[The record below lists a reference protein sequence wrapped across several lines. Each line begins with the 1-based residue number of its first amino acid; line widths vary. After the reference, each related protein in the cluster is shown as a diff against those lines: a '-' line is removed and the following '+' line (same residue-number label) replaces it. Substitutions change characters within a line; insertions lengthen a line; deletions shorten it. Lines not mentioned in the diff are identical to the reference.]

1 MNQMN
6 SLLSSMTN
14 SIESEYLEFEKY
26 FSDSLLTDVTLINSV
41 VKYLTKRKGKRFRPR
56 LCLLSAKI
64 CGEINDNTYRASS
77 LIEMIHVATLIHD
90 DIVDGADIRRG
101 WPSVNRIWKNKVAVL
116 VGDYLFSNALS
127 KMCDIDN
134 WDALKVLS
142 KTAKRLSR
150 GEIMQVQSAMKK
162 DLDEQRYYKMVS
174 DKTSSLISAS
184 TLIGA
189 ITATDDVKKRE
200 ALYNYGEKLGTMFQ
214 MKDDLLDITGLER
227 EIGKPTMFD
236 LKKNMFTLPIISIL
250 SSKSETDKKRI
261 LSTLKYLSKR
271 NKKEQIKDMIIDMG
285 GVEYTE
291 NKIKELADSATEDLS
306 SFKDSDSRKALI
318 SAINF
323 NIERKL

>member
-1 MNQMN
+1 MSGIDN
-6 SLLSSMTN
+6 LLFKMSS
-14 SIESEYLEFEKY
+14 SINLEYLKFEEH
-26 FSDSLLTDVTLINSV
+26 FSDSLLTDVRLINSV
-41 VKYLTKRKGKRFRPR
+41 VRYITKRKGKRFRPR

-64 CGEINDNTYRASS
+64 CGDINDNTYKASS
-77 LIEMIHVATLIHD
+77 LVEMIHVATLIHD
-90 DIVDGADIRRG
+90 DIVDDANIRRG
-101 WPSVNRIWKNKVAVL
+101 WPSVNRIWKNKVAIL

-150 GEIMQVQSAMKK
+150 GEIMQVQSAIKK
-162 DLDEQRYYKMVS
+162 DLDEEGYYKMVS
-174 DKTSSLISAS
+174 DKTSSLISAA

-189 ITATDDVKKRE
+189 ITATDNKEKRE

-236 LKKNMFTLPIISIL
+236 LKKNMFTLPIIYIL
-250 SSKSETDKKRI
+250 SNKSETDKKRI

-285 GVEYTE
+285 GIEYTT
-291 NKIKELADSATEDLS
+291 NKINELSDSAIQDLS
-306 SFKDSDSRKALI
+306 LFKDSEAKQALI
-318 SAINF
+318 EAINF
-323 NIERKL
+323 NIDRRL

>member
-1 MNQMN
+1 
-6 SLLSSMTN
+6 
-14 SIESEYLEFEKY
+14 
-26 FSDSLLTDVTLINSV
+26 
-41 VKYLTKRKGKRFRPR
+41 
-56 LCLLSAKI
+56 
-64 CGEINDNTYRASS
+64 
-77 LIEMIHVATLIHD
+77 
-90 DIVDGADIRRG
+90 
-101 WPSVNRIWKNKVAVL
+101 
-116 VGDYLFSNALS
+116 
-127 KMCDIDN
+127 
-134 WDALKVLS
+134 
-142 KTAKRLSR
+142 
-150 GEIMQVQSAMKK
+150 MQVQSAMKK

>member
-1 MNQMN
+1 MSSMNN
-6 SLLSSMTN
+6 LLSIMS
-14 SIESEYLEFEKY
+14 SPIEEEYREFGRY
-26 FSDSLLTDVTLINSV
+26 FSESLLTDVKLINSV
-41 VKYLTKRKGKRFRPR
+41 VRYITKRKGKRFRPR
-56 LCLLSAKI
+56 LCLLSAKL
-64 CGEINDNTYRASS
+64 CGEINENTYRASS

-90 DIVDGADIRRG
+90 DVVDDAKIRRG
-101 WPSVNRIWKNKVAVL
+101 WPSVHRIWKNKIAIL

-134 WDALKVLS
+134 WDAINTLS
-142 KTAKRLSR
+142 KTAKRLSC
-150 GEIMQVQSAMKK
+150 GEIMQVQSAMNK
-162 DLDEQRYYKMVS
+162 DLSEEGYYKMVS

-189 ITATDDVKKRE
+189 ITVTNDKNKRI

-236 LKKNMFTLPIISIL
+236 LKKNMLTLPIIYIISNQ
-250 SSKSETDKKRI
+250 SSYDKKRT

-271 NKKEQIKDMIIDMG
+271 NKKEEIRDMIIDMG
-285 GVEYTE
+285 GVEYTQ
-291 NKIKELADSATEDLS
+291 NKIAELAGSAVEDLDCFPDNES
-306 SFKDSDSRKALI
+306 KKALI

>member
-1 MNQMN
+1 
-6 SLLSSMTN
+6 
-14 SIESEYLEFEKY
+14 
-26 FSDSLLTDVTLINSV
+26 
-41 VKYLTKRKGKRFRPR
+41 
-56 LCLLSAKI
+56 
-64 CGEINDNTYRASS
+64 
-77 LIEMIHVATLIHD
+77 
-90 DIVDGADIRRG
+90 
-101 WPSVNRIWKNKVAVL
+101 
-116 VGDYLFSNALS
+116 
-127 KMCDIDN
+127 
-134 WDALKVLS
+134 
-142 KTAKRLSR
+142 
-150 GEIMQVQSAMKK
+150 MQVQSAMKK
-162 DLDEQRYYKMVS
+162 DLDEEGYYKMVS
-174 DKTSSLISAS
+174 NKTSSLISAS

-236 LKKNMFTLPIISIL
+236 LKKNMFTLPIIYIV
-250 SSKSETDKKRI
+250 SSKSKTDKKRI

-306 SFKDSDSRKALI
+306 SFKDSKSKEALI